1 MESAALFSVAT
12 ARRVRAGAVFTA
24 LWNVERTKAGLPDKV
39 CESSERAI
47 KCAVDAVKL
56 LIKMDKRS

>member
-1 MESAALFSVAT
+1 MESSALFSVAI
-12 ARRVRAGAVFTA
+12 ARHVRAGAVFTA

-47 KCAVDAVKL
+47 RCAVDAVK
-56 LIKMDKRS
+56 IMIENDR